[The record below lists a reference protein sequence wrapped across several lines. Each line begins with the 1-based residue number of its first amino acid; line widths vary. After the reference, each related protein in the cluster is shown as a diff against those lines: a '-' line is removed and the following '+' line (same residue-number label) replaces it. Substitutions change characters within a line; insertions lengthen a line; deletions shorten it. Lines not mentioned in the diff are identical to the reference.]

1 MYLYIY
7 IYIYIYTR
15 VHLII
20 MADSVKFQPVPAV
33 LYERRFFRSSLT
45 LPNRCAL
52 SSVLFFYPHFRQMLT
67 SALCQMVAAV
77 TSASILQEAT
87 NVNVQT

>member
-1 MYLYIY
+1 
-7 IYIYIYTR
+7 
-15 VHLII
+15 
-20 MADSVKFQPVPAV
+20 MADSVKFQPVPVPELSAV

-52 SSVLFFYPHFRQMLT
+52 SSVLFFYPPFRQMLT

-87 NVNVQT
+87 NVNVQTQS